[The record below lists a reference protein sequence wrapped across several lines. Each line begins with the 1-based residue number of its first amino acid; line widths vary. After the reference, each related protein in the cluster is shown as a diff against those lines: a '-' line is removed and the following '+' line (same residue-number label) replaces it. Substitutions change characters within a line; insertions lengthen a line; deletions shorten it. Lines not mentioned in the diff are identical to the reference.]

1 MRDVSPPPSR
11 SKFLTHTI
19 TTLVLII
26 VLYGVSFSTPTLRH
40 VSNGIDTVQK
50 LLLDKEPK
58 NDEVEVQDTSI
69 THQRYQKVD
78 YYKPPMWSCKDT
90 DRKKKLIF
98 VHIFKTAGKF
108 SEVFLESIWCRR
120 DPFLQS
126 RFVCLANL
134 MCRL

>member
-19 TTLVLII
+19 TTMVLIM

-40 VSNGIDTVQK
+40 ISNGIDSVQK
-50 LLLDKEPK
+50 LLLDKEPE
-58 NDEVEVQDTSI
+58 NDEVEVPDTSI
-69 THQRYQKVD
+69 TARHQKVD

-98 VHIFKTAGKF
+98 VHIFKTAGK
-108 SEVFLESIWCRR
+108 STDVFL
-120 DPFLQS
+120 
-126 RFVCLANL
+126 A
-134 MCRL
+134 